1 MSKGKQI
8 FHGESS
14 REKLLKGVNE
24 LADAVKVTLGPKGRN
39 VIIQRDGTQHI
50 TKDGVTV
57 AKSVEFSDNTINIG
71 AQVIKEAAQQTADK
85 AGDGTTT
92 STVLA
97 QYIFNEGMREIA
109 KNGVNPIHL
118 RRGMVDAAEAV
129 IGKLTNDVSVK
140 LDDMDRIENVAT
152 ISANGDVKIGCM
164 ISDAVK
170 EVGRDGVITVEE
182 GNQSEDELV
191 VVEGLLFDKG
201 YLSHY
206 FINNRDKLNCTLE
219 SPKVLLYDGKIN
231 KMDDILH
238 LLENASA
245 KGEAIAIIA
254 HEIEAE
260 ALATMVVNA
269 ARGTLKCLAV
279 KAPGFGTERTEIL
292 RDMAALCGTQVF
304 GGLNDSLEDITIDDL
319 GNCDRVVSDKQ
330 ETVIVGGKGS
340 QEEIN
345 GRIED
350 VRTEINKTNS
360 DWEKE
365 KLHKRLSKLSGGVAV
380 IRVGAQSEV
389 EMKEKKDL
397 FDDAILSTKA
407 AMEEGIVPG
416 GGSALI
422 HASKID
428 GAVEFGN
435 NIDYG
440 IGWNIVIKACSYPLE
455 SILINS
461 GYEEPHDI
469 INEIKKAESN
479 HYGYDVM
486 RDTYTDMVEGGVIDP
501 TKVVRIALEKAVS
514 VAGTLLTTECMI
526 VNEPEQKS
534 EQKNTQI

>member
-1 MSKGKQI
+1 
-8 FHGESS
+8 
-14 REKLLKGVNE
+14 
-24 LADAVKVTLGPKGRN
+24 
-39 VIIQRDGTQHI
+39 
-50 TKDGVTV
+50 
-57 AKSVEFSDNTINIG
+57 
-71 AQVIKEAAQQTADK
+71 
-85 AGDGTTT
+85 
-92 STVLA
+92 
-97 QYIFNEGMREIA
+97 
-109 KNGVNPIHL
+109 
-118 RRGMVDAAEAV
+118 
-129 IGKLTNDVSVK
+129 
-140 LDDMDRIENVAT
+140 MDRIENVAT

>member
-1 MSKGKQI
+1 
-8 FHGESS
+8 
-14 REKLLKGVNE
+14 
-24 LADAVKVTLGPKGRN
+24 
-39 VIIQRDGTQHI
+39 
-50 TKDGVTV
+50 
-57 AKSVEFSDNTINIG
+57 
-71 AQVIKEAAQQTADK
+71 
-85 AGDGTTT
+85 
-92 STVLA
+92 
-97 QYIFNEGMREIA
+97 
-109 KNGVNPIHL
+109 
-118 RRGMVDAAEAV
+118 
-129 IGKLTNDVSVK
+129 
-140 LDDMDRIENVAT
+140 MDRIENVAT

-345 GRIED
+345 ARIED

-428 GAVEFGN
+428 GAVELGN

-461 GYEEPHDI
+461 GYEEPHSI

-486 RDTYTDMVEGGVIDP
+486 RDTYTNMVEGGVIDP